1 MASGDRSAPQG
12 RERKTREVSLMAHVV
27 VLGAGLGGIIMAYE
41 MKAKLGR
48 SDSLTVV
55 NQGGYYSFVPSNP
68 WVAVG
73 WREPKDI
80 TVELEP
86 VLSKLGIGLKPQGAR
101 RVHPDENRIELND
114 GSDVTYDYLI
124 IATGPALAFDEIE
137 GLGPE
142 ANTQSVCQTD
152 HALQAKFAFD
162 ELVKDPGPVVIGAV
176 QGASCYGPAY
186 EFAFI
191 VETALRQKKMRDQVP
206 MTFVTAE
213 PYIGHLGLDGVG
225 DTKGLLESAMRDRHI
240 KWITNAKVAKVEAGK
255 MFVEEVNDDGTVKQA
270 HELPFK
276 FSMMLPAFK
285 GVDAV
290 LGIEGLTN
298 PRGFITIDKYQRNP
312 TFKNVFGIGVC
323 VAIPPVGKT
332 PLPVGVPKTGFM
344 IESMVTAT
352 AENIAALMKG
362 EEPKAVATWNA
373 VCLADFG
380 DEGIAFVA
388 QPQIPPR
395 NVNWSSQGKWVHM
408 AKIGFEKYFLR
419 KVRSGQS
426 DTFYENLVLD
436 MLGIKKLKEIH
447 MEPAE

>member
-1 MASGDRSAPQG
+1 
-12 RERKTREVSLMAHVV
+12 MAHVV

-41 MKAKLGR
+41 MQAKLGPK
-48 SDSLTVV
+48 DKLTVV
-55 NQGGYYSFVPSNP
+55 NQGSTYSFVPSNP

-80 TVELEP
+80 AVELEP
-86 VLSKLGIGLKPQGAR
+86 VLSRKKIALRPEGAK
-101 RVHPDENRIELND
+101 RVHPKENRIELND
-114 GSDVTYDYLI
+114 GSPLAYDYLI
-124 IATGPALAFDEIE
+124 IATGPDLAFAEVP

-142 ANTQSVCQTD
+142 GNTQSICQID
-152 HALQAKFAFD
+152 HAVKAKSAFD
-162 ELVKDPGPVVIGAV
+162 ALVKKPGPVVIGAV

-191 VETALRQKKMRDQVP
+191 VDTALRQKKKRDQVP

-213 PYIGHLGLDGVG
+213 PYVGHLGLDGVG

-240 KWITNAKVAKVEAGK
+240 KWITNAKVVKVEPGK
-255 MFVEEVNDDGTVKQA
+255 MFVEEVNEDGSVKQA
-270 HELPFK
+270 HELPFA

-285 GVDAV
+285 GVPAV
-290 LGIEGLTN
+290 FGVEGLTN
-298 PRGFITIDKYQRNP
+298 PRGFIAIDKYQRNP
-312 TFKNVFGIGVC
+312 AFPNVFGIGVC

-352 AENIAALMKG
+352 AENVGALLKG
-362 EEPKAVATWNA
+362 EEPRAIATWNA

-395 NVNWSSQGKWVHM
+395 NVNWSSSGKWVHM
-408 AKIGFEKYFLR
+408 AKVGFEKYFLR
-419 KVRSGQS
+419 KIRHGQS
-426 DTFYENLVLD
+426 ETFYENLVLD
-436 MLGIKKLKEIH
+436 VLGIKKLKEIH
-447 MEPAE
+447 MDAAE